1 MRPAECR
8 DVIKCYHIFFSLS
21 YNIDDAGEPR
31 KMEGETKL
39 AGETRMGEGKKL
51 GTLNFLLVSSLRLAM
66 LSCGRSFG
74 LLKVPR
80 K

>member
-1 MRPAECR
+1 
-8 DVIKCYHIFFSLS
+8 
-21 YNIDDAGEPR
+21 
-31 KMEGETKL
+31 MEGKTKL

-74 LLKVPR
+74 LLKAPR